1 MVSDRLGMTPQ
12 GRAAQVALGANPPDE
27 TTAAA
32 VQDNARTVLLAEVE
46 RDPELLSEL
55 SAALHSLTPSSGG
68 PNHGVDIRGTRNRL
82 KGVNVVGGDQS
93 IIHKNPLAAWL
104 AIAGLLAVLAVGGYL
119 LSRSTDDA
127 GTAEPLDSAALTQ
140 KVLPSGDGL
149 PRGWEVTHGPEVEK
163 CPPERNCQGAFAQA
177 ESEWDIPEGGTAGV
191 QVIAF
196 TSSGAASDV
205 YAQIVRELKGDR
217 KLDIAQIGNERVA
230 VEQDSSTSSDPEFEA
245 FARTD
250 SVLVRVVT
258 SGESAD
264 TLLPRLLRTSV
275 ERADQAQQGKE
286 PDAAMN

>member
-27 TTAAA
+27 TTAAV
-32 VQDNARTVLLAEVE
+32 VQDNARAVLLAELE

-127 GTAEPLDSAALTQ
+127 GKAEPLDSAALTQ
-140 KVLPSGDGL
+140 KVLPSKDSL
-149 PRGWEVTHGPEVEK
+149 PEGWKVTHEPETAK
-163 CPPERNCQGAFAQA
+163 CPPEEKCQGVFAKAASQ
-177 ESEWDIPEGGTAGV
+177 WDLPEGGIAGV
-191 QVIAF
+191 EVTAF
-196 TSSGAASDV
+196 TSNGAASDF
-205 YAQIVRELKGDR
+205 YAQIVREAKDDKKIDL
-217 KLDIAQIGNERVA
+217 AQIGSERVA
-230 VEQDSSTSSDPEFEA
+230 VERAGSSASEPEFEA

-258 SGESAD
+258 SGKSAE
-264 TLLPRLLRTSV
+264 TLLSRLLRTSV